1 MGAPPQLT
9 ESMANV
15 RAHEVQRLRNLEFMR
30 IFLVTAGCLLSQ
42 VKLGQPGYTER
53 YYAEKF
59 GASDPEE
66 IERIKKDIVS
76 SARIL
81 GIVYCSFTHIHTY
94 AKTLMAQ
101 NGNKYLNYNFIAL
114 IF

>member
-1 MGAPPQLT
+1 
-9 ESMANV
+9 
-15 RAHEVQRLRNLEFMR
+15 MR
-30 IFLVTAGCLLSQ
+30 IFLLTARCLLSQ

-76 SARIL
+76 SASIL

-101 NGNKYLNYNFIAL
+101 NGNKYLNYNFFAL
-114 IF
+114 NFLSPYLE